1 MHTNAMKR
9 ALERGETQ
17 VGVWITMVRNPA
29 LLRLMKATG
38 LDVACVDMEPASPS
52 METLSNMALLAR
64 GDGFDPHGAS
74 TAGQP

>member
-1 MHTNAMKR
+1 MQTNAMKR

-17 VGVWITMVRNPA
+17 IGVWINMVRNPA
-29 LLRLMKATG
+29 ILRLMKSAG
-38 LDVACVDMEPASPS
+38 LDFARFDMEHASPS